1 MNSEIKNII
10 FDFGGTLD
18 TDGVHWSEKFWEV
31 YQHFQIP
38 VEKEDFKNAFVYSE
52 RNIAGIIKPNFSLSK
67 TYETQ
72 ITYQLKY
79 FESMELLSEIYF
91 VIVENMSRYCM
102 HTVLD
107 NVEISKLTLALL
119 DVDYKLGLV
128 SNYYGNVETVLK
140 EIDLRKYFK
149 IVIDSTLVG
158 VRKPNKKIFQ
168 LALNQLKANAEET
181 IVVGDSYE
189 NDIVPAKLL
198 GCKTIWLKGNGWS
211 EVDDTSSADFTIES
225 LKQLPDV
232 VKNIK

>member
-10 FDFGGTLD
+10 FDYGGTLD
-18 TDGVHWSEKFWEV
+18 TDGIHWSEKFWEV
-31 YQHFQIP
+31 YQHFQIS
-38 VEKEDFKNAFVYSE
+38 VEKEDFRNAFVFSE
-52 RNIAGIIKPNFSLSK
+52 RNIADVIKPNFSLSK

-79 FESMELLSEIYF
+79 FKSMELLSEIYF

-102 HTVLD
+102 DTVLD

-119 DVDYKLGLV
+119 DSEYKLGLV

-149 IVIDSTLVG
+149 GVIDSALVG

-168 LALNQLKANAEET
+168 LALYQLDAKADET
-181 IVVGDSYE
+181 LVVGDSYE
-189 NDIVPAKLL
+189 NDIIPAKQL
-198 GCKTIWLKGNGWS
+198 GCTTVWLNGKGWNTPS
-211 EVDDTSSADFTIES
+211 DTSSADIIIKSIKE
-225 LKQLPDV
+225 LP
-232 VKNIK
+232 NIF

>member
-1 MNSEIKNII
+1 MNKKIKNIV

-38 VEKEDFKNAFVYSE
+38 VEKEDFRNAFVYSE
-52 RNIAGIIKPNFSLSK
+52 RNIADVIKPYFSLSK

-79 FESMELLSEIYF
+79 FENMQLLSEIYF
-91 VIVENMSRYCM
+91 LIVENISRYCM
-102 HTVLD
+102 KTVLD
-107 NVEISKLTLALL
+107 NIEITKLTLALL
-119 DVDYKLGLV
+119 DSEYRLGLV

-149 IVIDSTLVG
+149 VVIDSTLVG

-168 LALNQLKANAEET
+168 LALYRLEANAKET
-181 IVVGDSYE
+181 MVVGDSYE
-189 NDIVPAKLL
+189 NDIVPAKQL
-198 GCKTIWLKGNGWS
+198 GCTTVWLKGKSWKEPS
-211 EVDDTSSADFTIES
+211 DTSSADIIIKS
-225 LKQLPDV
+225 LKELP
-232 VKNIK
+232 NILKI